1 MAWIIAPSLLRI
13 ARAVTAEHTTAES
26 IEAPAAP
33 LLPAQSLPAGLPG
46 HLLALQRTAGN
57 AAVRALIQRK
67 IEPGDLPG
75 KKPSEAMAD
84 DTYIDNNMVK
94 LEFYDAQAAVVH
106 YKDGS
111 KLSLGLVPEHIKP
124 PFEGVDYRS
133 TTHMRVM
140 GDTPG
145 KLSFVPHATEIVMKM
160 PDTAP
165 AGDLLKFARDV
176 TFKHDAASGRVVP
189 TEVNSITAPRLCQL
203 LRETEAE
210 YVRDFDAFAKG
221 GEKVMKKLEIVVILA
236 SLLSG
241 PKPRA
246 AGGAVAGA
254 STAAARAESTLLS
267 FIKNLLK
274 GGGGKGAQLAV
285 EGVEIGGV
293 EAGVQGSR
301 LFVRYSHIINSG
313 RVAGQGRMVQTALE
327 KAAIAAGKEAGAKT
341 VEVGVTTIVN
351 PVWQAYL
358 ESLGYVPE
366 MVQMGAQSWTKVWM
380 KVFTL

>member
-1 MAWIIAPSLLRI
+1 M
-13 ARAVTAEHTTAES
+13 TAT
-26 IEAPAAP
+26 EAPEAAP
-33 LLPAQSLPAGLPG
+33 APRLAAQGLPGGLPG

-67 IEPGDLPG
+67 IEPADLPA
-75 KKPSEAMAD
+75 KKPTEVMAD
-84 DTYIDNNMVK
+84 ETYLDNNMTR
-94 LEFYDAQAAVVH
+94 LEFYDAQAAVIH

-111 KLSLGLVPEHIKP
+111 KLSLGLVPEHVKA
-124 PFEGVDYRS
+124 PFEGVDYR
-133 TTHMRVM
+133 TTSHMRISP
-140 GDTPG
+140 DTPG
-145 KLSFVPHATEIVMKM
+145 KLTFVPRAMEIVMKL

-165 AGDLLKFARDV
+165 AGEILKFARDV
-176 TFKHDAASGRVVP
+176 TFKHDPASGRVVP

-221 GEKVMKKLEIVVILA
+221 GEKVMKKLEIVVFLA

-246 AGGAVAGA
+246 AGGAAAAAA
-254 STAAARAESTLLS
+254 SASARAETTLLG

-274 GGGGKGAQLAV
+274 SGGKGAQLAV
-285 EGVEIGGV
+285 EGVELGGV
-293 EAGVQGSR
+293 EAGVQGQR

-313 RVAGQGRMVQTALE
+313 RVAGQGRMVQSALE
-327 KAAIAAGKEAGAKT
+327 RAAMAAGKEAGAKT

-351 PVWQAYL
+351 PAWQAYL

-366 MVQMGAQSWTKVWM
+366 LVQVGATHWTKVWIR
-380 KVFTL
+380 VFTL

>member
-1 MAWIIAPSLLRI
+1 MEAEH
-13 ARAVTAEHTTAES
+13 VTAP
-26 IEAPAAP
+26 EAPEAAAAP
-33 LLPAQSLPAGLPG
+33 RLAVQGLPGGLPG

-67 IEPGDLPG
+67 IEPADLPA
-75 KKPSEAMAD
+75 KKPTEVMAD
-84 DTYIDNNMVK
+84 DTYLDNNMTR
-94 LEFYDAQAAVVH
+94 LEFYDAQAAVIH

-111 KLSLGLVPEHIKP
+111 KLSLGLVPEHIKA

-133 TTHMRVM
+133 TSHMRISP
-140 GDTPG
+140 DTPG
-145 KLSFVPHATEIVMKM
+145 KLTFVPRAMEIVMKL

-165 AGDLLKFARDV
+165 AGEILKFARDV
-176 TFKHDAASGRVVP
+176 TFKHDPASGRVVP
-189 TEVNSITAPRLCQL
+189 TEVNSITAPRLCEL
-203 LRETEAE
+203 LRESEAE
-210 YVRDFDAFAKG
+210 FVRNFDAFAKG
-221 GEKVMKKLEIVVILA
+221 GEKVMKKLEIVVFLA

-246 AGGAVAGA
+246 AGGAAAAAA
-254 STAAARAESTLLS
+254 SASARAETTLLG

-274 GGGGKGAQLAV
+274 GGSKGGQLAV
-285 EGVEIGGV
+285 EGVQLGGV

-313 RVAGQGRMVQTALE
+313 RVAGQGRMVQSALE
-327 KAAIAAGKEAGAKT
+327 RAAMAAGKEAGAKT

-351 PVWQAYL
+351 PTWQAYL

-366 MVQMGAQSWTKVWM
+366 LVQVGATHWTKVWIR
-380 KVFTL
+380 VFTL